1 MGLSFAIATVLHTML
16 NRYLLKVDT
25 MRKDL
30 DVGFRGLDAM
40 LAFIDE
46 FEGALAMLD
55 LPNAAVERRVK
66 INSDIV
72 ILDFIDKAHRKHM
85 EQLLFQIRK
94 RAVFS
99 QSSARRPKS
108 SGTYSMYDS
117 LKSTGYTVY

>member
-1 MGLSFAIATVLHTML
+1 
-16 NRYLLKVDT
+16 
-25 MRKDL
+25 MRGDL

-55 LPNAAVERRVK
+55 LPNASAERKVK

-94 RAVFS
+94 KALFS
-99 QSSARRPKS
+99 QSSARRPRS